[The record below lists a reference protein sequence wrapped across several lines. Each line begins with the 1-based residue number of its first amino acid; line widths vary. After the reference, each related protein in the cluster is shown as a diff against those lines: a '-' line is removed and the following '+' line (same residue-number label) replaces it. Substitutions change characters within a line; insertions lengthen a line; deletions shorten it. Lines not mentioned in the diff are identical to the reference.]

1 VSVMTRSRRSV
12 SLRPVPDLEHD
23 NDVIKLHR
31 TQAIPA
37 WGFSRMVKTGLNSR
51 FCDRVNG
58 TVVPVLAMFTE
69 SGSLDENAISSYVE
83 FLIEAGVQTLMCTV
97 GTSRYDVLTVPEMMQ
112 VNKIVAQTANGRA
125 TVIVTTPS
133 TGPTGQAIDFAR
145 AASRDGADAI
155 IAVYPDR
162 YYGDEPIARFFQE
175 VAHSSD
181 VGVMIHEMPIRAG
194 RAFEA
199 PSVQYSRALVERI
212 LGNPNMVGLKEESGN
227 PEVIEQLNKSFANR
241 YAIIGGRGG
250 MAAHLDAR
258 EHGQVA
264 YLAGIG
270 NFAPAVE
277 LTFARLAAAGR
288 SDEAREIVENYEKP
302 FFDIAVNLG
311 WHPALREAMA
321 IAGLCPPFERQPM
334 MRLPA
339 EERRKLEAITT
350 SIVSFGETCAAS
362 EQAVST

>member
-1 VSVMTRSRRSV
+1 MVKSGLKS
-12 SLRPVPDLEHD
+12 
-23 NDVIKLHR
+23 
-31 TQAIPA
+31 
-37 WGFSRMVKTGLNSR
+37 GFS
-51 FCDRVNG
+51 DRVIG
-58 TVVPVLAMFTE
+58 TVVPVLAMFKE
-69 SGSLDENAISSYVE
+69 SGSLDEKAISSYVE
-83 FLIEAGVQTLMCTV
+83 FLIGCGVQTLMCTV
-97 GTSRYDVLTVPEMMQ
+97 GTSRYDVLSVPEMML
-112 VNKIVAQTANGRA
+112 VNKVVTQTAKGRA

-133 TGPTGQAIDFAR
+133 IGPTDQAVDFAR

-175 VAHSSD
+175 VCHATD

-212 LGNPNMVGLKEESGN
+212 LGYPNLVGLKEESGN
-227 PEVIEQLNKSFANR
+227 PEVIEQLNKAFANR

-258 EHGQVA
+258 QHGQVS

-277 LTFARLAAAGR
+277 LKFARLVAAGR
-288 SDEAREIVENYEKP
+288 SDEARAIVEDYEKP

-321 IAGLCPPFERQPM
+321 MADLCPPFERQPM
-334 MRLPA
+334 MRLAPD
-339 EERRKLEAITT
+339 ERRKLEAITT
-350 SIVSFGETCAAS
+350 KIVSFGEMCAAS
-362 EQAVST
+362 EEVVST